1 MSENENQGPT
11 GGPAIIQADAVQ
23 AIDILSGQLL
33 KRAKENGG
41 GLTAPDIRAVIE
53 TFKNDSDAM
62 LEESFNE
69 AWQQCLASA
78 ESAHWTTARK
88 FHFERIMVKVS
99 PIYCLETTKPSRQA
113 VISLDVLSPVSSMH
127 CSK

>member
-11 GGPAIIQADAVQ
+11 GVPAIIQADAVQ

-53 TFKNDSDAM
+53 TFKNDPDAM

-69 AWQQCLASA
+69 AWNSVLRARNQRIGRRRANSILNAS
-78 ESAHWTTARK
+78 W
-88 FHFERIMVKVS
+88 
-99 PIYCLETTKPSRQA
+99 
-113 VISLDVLSPVSSMH
+113 
-127 CSK
+127 